1 MEEKISKSI
10 INRMLTG
17 RLQAVNMLAG
27 RLQAV
32 KLLAALLMLTPW
44 LALPQ
49 QADAQTTYGQTP
61 RGNREQTKKQ
71 KKKEKKP
78 TEVDYPLYNGFSVGM
93 DLWGLGGKVFGSDF
107 VSTEV
112 AVDVDL
118 KHRYFP
124 VAEIGY
130 GSTDTW
136 SDKGIHYKSSA
147 PYLRLG
153 MDYNMLFRKA
163 HGHQLR
169 LGLRYATSSFDYDV
183 QSLGVSDPIYGGMP
197 GNPNIS
203 DDVWG
208 STVPFDHRGMKGSMQ
223 WMELC
228 VGIRANVW
236 GNLAMGWAMRFK
248 FKLSGSSDTYGDP
261 WYVPGFGQ
269 YASNTLGITYTLV
282 YQFGGK
288 TKPQIKSKK
297 K

>member
-130 GSTDTW
+130 GSTDQQIFPAGDGLTHVQVAL
-136 SDKGIHYKSSA
+136 SHFVQDGQPVGVLVRPGQLHA
-147 PYLRLG
+147 PL
-153 MDYNMLFRKA
+153 A
-163 HGHQLR
+163 
-169 LGLRYATSSFDYDV
+169 
-183 QSLGVSDPIYGGMP
+183 
-197 GNPNIS
+197 
-203 DDVWG
+203 
-208 STVPFDHRGMKGSMQ
+208 VPFRWQPGG
-223 WMELC
+223 L
-228 VGIRANVW
+228 
-236 GNLAMGWAMRFK
+236 
-248 FKLSGSSDTYGDP
+248 LS
-261 WYVPGFGQ
+261 
-269 YASNTLGITYTLV
+269 
-282 YQFGGK
+282 
-288 TKPQIKSKK
+288 
-297 K
+297 